1 MPNFHTG
8 LEKNPANYTPLTPI
22 DFIERTA
29 SIYPDQTAIVYKDYE
44 HNDLRQS
51 WGETYNRCRKM
62 SDALKKLGIDKDD
75 TVAVLLPNTPPMVEV
90 AFGVP
95 MSGGVLC
102 TLNTRLDINALV
114 FCLQHSE
121 AKVLIVDTEFEQH
134 IALVQESFPNLII
147 IHATDPAVTP
157 TEQFGNMTYEE
168 FIASGTDLDN
178 WEKPTDE
185 WDAIALNYTSGTTG
199 IPKGVVYH
207 HRGATL
213 NAVSNILDWDM
224 PKHPVYLWTLPLFHC
239 NGWSFPWSIGER
251 AGTNVCLRKIDADL
265 ILRLIA
271 DEKVT
276 HYSAAPIVHN
286 MIANG
291 NEALKKAIKHEV
303 RCNVAGAPP
312 PESLLAKMEEM
323 GFKITHVYG
332 LTEVYGPVTL
342 CVERPEWDDLTVSER
357 AQKKS
362 RQGMNSHL
370 LAGFDVFKQGTTTP
384 VAADG
389 SEIGELAIRGNMVM
403 KGYLKNRKATA
414 EAFNGGWFKTGD
426 LGVKYPDGYIKIMDR
441 LKDIIISG
449 GENISSIEVENVLY
463 RMPEVESCG
472 VVAAPHDKWG
482 EVPVAFIEIREGST
496 LDRED
501 IIAHCRKYLAG
512 FQVPKH
518 IIFAQIPKT
527 STGKVQKFELR
538 QAARSLAHEEAK
550 ITHHHPQSYLAATA
564 DSNPSTAMP
573 SSAIPSSA
581 IPSNTQT
588 PSNDSPED
596 EAH

>member
-1 MPNFHTG
+1 M
-8 LEKNPANYTPLTPI
+8 
-22 DFIERTA
+22 
-29 SIYPDQTAIVYKDYE
+29 
-44 HNDLRQS
+44 
-51 WGETYNRCRKM
+51 
-62 SDALKKLGIDKDD
+62 
-75 TVAVLLPNTPPMVEV
+75 
-90 AFGVP
+90 
-95 MSGGVLC
+95 
-102 TLNTRLDINALV
+102 
-114 FCLQHSE
+114 
-121 AKVLIVDTEFEQH
+121 
-134 IALVQESFPNLII
+134 
-147 IHATDPAVTP
+147 
-157 TEQFGNMTYEE
+157 
-168 FIASGTDLDN
+168 
-178 WEKPTDE
+178 
-185 WDAIALNYTSGTTG
+185 
-199 IPKGVVYH
+199 
-207 HRGATL
+207 
-213 NAVSNILDWDM
+213 
-224 PKHPVYLWTLPLFHC
+224 
-239 NGWSFPWSIGER
+239 
-251 AGTNVCLRKIDADL
+251 RKIDADL

-271 DEKVT
+271 DETVT

-449 GENISSIEVENVLY
+449 GENISSIEIENVLY

-550 ITHHHPQSYLAATA
+550 ITHHHPQSYLAATT

-573 SSAIPSSA
+573 SSVISSSA